1 MSRID
6 ASASGIR
13 TELPEAAEAIVR
25 KKAEWDKNT
34 SSKRTAE
41 FLSPPSNFTD

>member
-13 TELPEAAEAIVR
+13 TQLPEAAEAIVR
-25 KKAEWDKNT
+25 KKPTETKT
-34 SSKRTAE
+34 LPSKRRAE
-41 FLSPPSNFTD
+41 FLSPLSNFPD